1 MQAAEVPVR
10 TETTSSAPKPLDA
23 AQRQLA
29 DSAERLG
36 LDAGLRAMLARPRRE
51 MTVSVPLRRDDGSL
65 ALYTGHRVQHNLSRG
80 PGKGGIRFSPSV
92 NLDEVR
98 ALAMWMTWKCALVD
112 IPYGGAKGGVT
123 IDPSQHSK
131 AEIERVTRRYASEL
145 ADFIGPERDIPAP
158 DIGTDEQ
165 AMAWVMDTISTN
177 RGFTVPG
184 AATGKPL
191 ALGGS
196 RGRSTAT
203 SMGVALI
210 ALKAL
215 ESRDLAPEVC
225 SAAIQGFGKVGA
237 GASSLLQEAGVRV
250 VAVSD
255 QFGALHDEDGLD
267 VDAVRAHAAST
278 GSVVGYA
285 AADDLAGDALLEL
298 DVDLLAPCAVEGVID
313 VGNADAIRA
322 SIVVEGANGPTT
334 PEADAILN
342 DQGVLVVPDILA
354 NSGGV
359 IVSYFEWVQAVQ
371 AYWWSAAQVEE
382 RLNERLLMTWEEVGA
397 RADDDGMTLREA
409 ATDIAVAR
417 VADAHKLRGLYP

>member
-1 MQAAEVPVR
+1 MQAAQVSVPADVAW
-10 TETTSSAPKPLDA
+10 SNQPLEA
-23 AQRQLA
+23 AQHQLA

-36 LDAGLRAMLARPRRE
+36 LDAGLHEMLGRPRRE

-98 ALAMWMTWKCALVD
+98 APAMWMTWKCALVD

-123 IDPSQHSK
+123 IDPSKHSA

-165 AMAWVMDTISTN
+165 TMAWVMDTISTN

-184 AATGKPL
+184 SATGKPL

-196 RGRSTAT
+196 RGRGAAT

-210 ALKAL
+210 AKKA
-215 ESRDLAPEVC
+215 
-225 SAAIQGFGKVGA
+225 Q
-237 GASSLLQEAGVRV
+237 
-250 VAVSD
+250 
-255 QFGALHDEDGLD
+255 
-267 VDAVRAHAAST
+267 
-278 GSVVGYA
+278 
-285 AADDLAGDALLEL
+285 
-298 DVDLLAPCAVEGVID
+298 
-313 VGNADAIRA
+313 
-322 SIVVEGANGPTT
+322 
-334 PEADAILN
+334 
-342 DQGVLVVPDILA
+342 
-354 NSGGV
+354 
-359 IVSYFEWVQAVQ
+359 
-371 AYWWSAAQVEE
+371 
-382 RLNERLLMTWEEVGA
+382 
-397 RADDDGMTLREA
+397 A